1 VNHKAQQRS
10 AFSYVELMICLVLVF
25 TLIALGVAWVAHSK
39 QSARGS
45 VCSDNMGQLMSG
57 VHQYA
62 GDHNDFLP
70 HPNWGLY
77 NRFAGWLCRP
87 PYDIPETNIQT
98 GLLWPYTHSYSAYR
112 CPLDRTNTA
121 TFAQRKQK
129 YTSYIM
135 NGSACFFEGQVTP
148 QTPAISKLRPDLI
161 LFWQADERNFRDF
174 NDGSS
179 RPDEGPTRLHSGGS
193 TIGVMDGHV
202 DEMKLFEFN
211 SEVLRRPSRL
221 WWNQKSKD
229 GSG

>member
-1 VNHKAQQRS
+1 
-10 AFSYVELMICLVLVF
+10 
-25 TLIALGVAWVAHSK
+25 
-39 QSARGS
+39 
-45 VCSDNMGQLMSG
+45 
-57 VHQYA
+57 
-62 GDHNDFLP
+62 
-70 HPNWGLY
+70 
-77 NRFAGWLCRP
+77 
-87 PYDIPETNIQT
+87 
-98 GLLWPYTHSYSAYR
+98 
-112 CPLDRTNTA
+112 
-121 TFAQRKQK
+121 
-129 YTSYIM
+129 M